1 MLSRFLISSGAG
13 VKKKSA
19 HRAAVSRWDFD
30 GGFTGFSFKSRWC
43 WFLSYPK
50 LLLFCFLKGGG
61 RMSKFIDHLLCGFAA
76 KTTIRISPPC
86 GTSGS
91 PTSWGRSLLRVYV
104 GIFRP
109 VTRWIY
115 RENDHPN
122 FSSMRNFGSPTRRKR
137 SLIRGYAPHPH
148 LRTLKVKFFNL
159 S

>member
-76 KTTIRISPPC
+76 KTAHRISVPR
-86 GTSGS
+86 GAFWS
-91 PTSWGRSLLRVYV
+91 PTRPRRSLIIVYV
-104 GIFRP
+104 GIFIP
-109 VTRWIY
+109 FTRRIY
-115 RENDHPN
+115 RENALPN
-122 FSSMRNFGSPTRRKR
+122 FTPVWNFW
-137 SLIRGYAPHPH
+137 IFY
-148 LRTLKVKFFNL
+148 
-159 S
+159 